1 MALTGST
8 IASTYLKLLR
18 INTDT
23 MGADATASYI
33 QDSADTDSAL
43 SISTTRVGIGTA
55 APSSTLHLVSST
67 SEKPYIII
75 ENTNADGNAPGLKFN
90 KNSSSPADG
99 DELGQILWFGDDDA
113 GNSTG
118 YANIFATSADV
129 TNGTEDGS
137 LFFNTRVNDSNAPR
151 LAIVDGNVGIGV
163 TNPSDYDGRSS
174 EDLVVGGT
182 SGAHGITIV
191 SGTDSVGQLTFA
203 DGDSG
208 DAAYRGRI
216 WFDHNAE
223 GLYFTGGDGTGTDMA
238 IMASGNVGIGV
249 TPSGWGTYGPVL
261 QIGEQFNIMAND
273 DGQDTYITANRYY
286 NGGWKWQNG
295 DDAGASQIFM
305 SAGEIK
311 FSNTDEAG
319 ASHSAGDAQTIYDR
333 MSIAAAGD
341 VTVSTGNLIMGT
353 SGKGISFA
361 ATADAGGMSS
371 EILDDYEEGTY
382 QPTVTCATSGA
393 YTPVSYTYLRYTKIG
408 RLVFV
413 QGHLNINGETGT
425 PDGVV
430 RISLPFAIGDDTQLA
445 GRAYG
450 TAFIFNHGGTHA
462 GRMYSLCVE
471 GDSYFSM
478 VMQADDGTETSVD
491 HDDVDTAFSIH
502 VGLTYTT

>member
-249 TPSGWGTYGPVL
+249 TPSGWDTYGKVL

-286 NGGWKWQNG
+286 NGGWKWQNT
-295 DDAGASQIFM
+295 DTGASQIFM

-361 ATADAGGMSS
+361 ATADAGGMTS
-371 EILDDYEEGTY
+371 ELLDDYEEGTWTPIY
-382 QPTVTCATSGA
+382 RALGGSIGSTAGSATGA
-393 YTPVSYTYLRYTKIG
+393 YTKIG
-408 RLVFV
+408 RMIIA
-413 QGHLNINGETGT
+413 QGSVVLTNKGSWTGGVRFAGLPIAAAGSSQGNFSNSGSVTLGNTAYDGSNIT
-425 PDGVV
+425 PYIIESSTTFYIDVSK
-430 RISLPFAIGDDTQLA
+430 ISTARTILDA
-445 GRAYG
+445 GNV
-450 TAFIFNHGGTHA
+450 TNTSEF
-462 GRMYSLCVE
+462 
-471 GDSYFSM
+471 YFTM
-478 VMQADDGTETSVD
+478 
-491 HDDVDTAFSIH
+491 I
-502 VGLTYTT
+502 YYI